1 MGDKL
6 TRVIDGQTIT
16 LEFVEVGPDLAAAW
30 LAANENNRNT
40 KKGNLSK
47 ITRAMELDEFKF
59 VGDPLR
65 FDDTGRLID
74 GQHRLIAIRRSGTSQ
89 TLLVM
94 RGFHP
99 EAQMYVDQGSVRQP
113 GDQVQIA
120 KVTEK
125 SAKDWASIARLAIRW
140 DAEDLTTNIL
150 VPSNP
155 EIVAF
160 CHEHLDQMRRA
171 VQAAKAQYTRVKG
184 RVPVAGA
191 VHFFAEEIDAQLCAE
206 FFRKLASGSELAAG
220 DPVFALRDALLT
232 RKDRNRLTMLEELVL
247 YVSAWNAKRAGRVIQ
262 RLQQPRLGL
271 RSEAF
276 QLK

>member
-6 TRVIDGQTIT
+6 TKVIDGQTIT
-16 LEFVEVGPDLAAAW
+16 LEFVEVDPELAATW
-30 LAANENNRNT
+30 LAANENNRGT

-47 ITRAMELDEFKF
+47 ITRAMELDEFRF
-59 VGDPLR
+59 VGDPVR
-65 FDDTGRLID
+65 FDETGRLID

-94 RGFHP
+94 RGFKP
-99 EAQMYVDQGSVRQP
+99 EAQMYLDQGSGRQP

-120 KVTEK
+120 KITEK
-125 SAKDWASIARLAIRW
+125 SARDWASIARLAIRW

-160 CHEHLDQMRRA
+160 CNEHLDEMERA
-171 VQAAKAQYTRVKG
+171 VRAAKAQYSRLRG

-191 VHFFAEEIDAQLCAE
+191 VHFFAETIDAQLCAE
-206 FFRKLASGSELAAG
+206 FFRKLASGAELTLG
-220 DPVFALRDALLT
+220 DPVFALRDALLK
-232 RKDRNRLTMLEELVL
+232 RKDRDRLTTLEELAL
-247 YVSAWNAKRAGRVIQ
+247 YVSAWNSKRAGRVVQ

-271 RSEAF
+271 RTEAF

>member
-16 LEFVEVGPDLAAAW
+16 LEFVEVGPDLAAEW
-30 LAANENNRNT
+30 LKLNDNNRNT

-47 ITRAMELDEFKF
+47 ITRAMELDEFRF
-59 VGDPLR
+59 VGDPVR

-99 EAQMYVDQGSVRQP
+99 EAQLYVDQGSGRQP
-113 GDQVQIA
+113 GDQVQIS
-120 KVTEK
+120 KLTEK
-125 SAKDWASIARLAIRW
+125 SARDWASIARLAIRW

-160 CHEHLDQMRRA
+160 CSEHKDQMARA
-171 VQAAKAQYTRVKG
+171 VAAAKAQYSRVRG

-191 VHFFAEEIDAQLCAE
+191 VHFFAEEIDTALCHE
-206 FFRKLASGSELAAG
+206 FFRKLASGAELAVG
-220 DPVFALRDALLT
+220 DPVFALRDALLK
-232 RKDRNRLTMLEELVL
+232 RKDRDRLTTLEELAL
-247 YVSAWNAKRAGRVIQ
+247 YVSAWNSKRAGRVVQ
-262 RLQQPRLGL
+262 RLQQPRLGY
-271 RSEAF
+271 RPESF

>member
-16 LEFVEVGPDLAAAW
+16 LEFVEVGPDLAKAW
-30 LAANENNRNT
+30 LEANENNRST

-74 GQHRLIAIRRSGTSQ
+74 GQHRLIAIWRSGTSQ

-99 EAQMYVDQGSVRQP
+99 EAQLYVDQGSSRQA
-113 GDQVQIA
+113 GDQIQIA
-120 KVTEK
+120 KIAEK
-125 SAKDWASIARLAIRW
+125 SYRDWASIARLAIRW

-160 CHEHLDQMRRA
+160 CNEHLDQMDHA
-171 VQAAKAQYTRVKG
+171 VRAAKAQYSRLRG

-191 VHFFAEEIDAQLCAE
+191 VHFFAETIDTQLCSE
-206 FFRKLASGSELAAG
+206 FFRKLASGAELALG
-220 DPVFALRDALLT
+220 DPVFALRDALLK
-232 RKDRNRLTMLEELVL
+232 RKDRDRLNTLEELAL
-247 YVSAWNAKRAGRVIQ
+247 YVSAWNSKRAGRVVQ

-271 RSEAF
+271 RPEAF

>member
-6 TRVIDGQTIT
+6 TREIDGQTIT
-16 LEFVEVGPDLAAAW
+16 LEFVDVGPELAEQW
-30 LAANENNRNT
+30 LQLNDNNRNT

-47 ITRAMELDEFKF
+47 ITRAMELDEFRF
-59 VGDPLR
+59 VGDPVR
-65 FDDTGRLID
+65 FDETGRLID

-99 EAQMYVDQGSVRQP
+99 EAQLYVDQGSGRLA
-113 GDQVQIA
+113 GDQVKIA
-120 KVTEK
+120 GVAER
-125 SAKDWASIARLAIRW
+125 AGNDWASIARLALRW

-160 CHEHLDQMRRA
+160 CSEHQEEMQLA
-171 VQAAKAQYTRVKG
+171 VSAAKAQYTRVKG

-191 VHFFAEEIDAQLCAE
+191 THFFAHQIDSQLCAE
-206 FFRKLASGSELAAG
+206 FFRKLASGEGLHAG

-232 RKDRNRLTMLEELVL
+232 RKGRDRLTVLEELVL
-247 YVSAWNAKRAGRVIQ
+247 YVSAWNAKRAGRMVQ
-262 RLQQPRLGL
+262 RLQQPRMGL
-271 RSEAF
+271 RPEAF
-276 QLK
+276 VLK

>member
-6 TRVIDGQTIT
+6 TREIDGQTIT
-16 LEFVEVGPDLAAAW
+16 LEFVEVGPALATEW
-30 LAANENNRNT
+30 LESNDNNRNT

-47 ITRAMELDEFKF
+47 ITRAMELDEFRF
-59 VGDPLR
+59 VGDPVR
-65 FDDTGRLID
+65 FDNTGRLID

-94 RGFHP
+94 RGFDP
-99 EAQMYVDQGSVRQP
+99 EAQLYVDQGSVRLA
-113 GDQVQIA
+113 GDQVKIA
-120 KVTEK
+120 KVSDKATN
-125 SAKDWASIARLAIRW
+125 DWASVARLAIRW

-160 CHEHLDQMRRA
+160 CNEHVDQMERA
-171 VQAAKAQYTRVKG
+171 VRAAKAQYTRVRG

-191 VHFFAEEIDAQLCAE
+191 VHFFAEQIDGQLCAE
-206 FFRKLASGSELAAG
+206 FFRKLASGAELAMG

-232 RKDRNRLTMLEELVL
+232 RKERDRLTMLEELVL
-247 YVSAWNAKRAGRVIQ
+247 YVSAWNSKRAGRVVQ
-262 RLQQPRLGL
+262 RLQQPRMGF
-271 RSEAF
+271 RPEAF
-276 QLK
+276 VLK

>member
-6 TRVIDGQTIT
+6 TREIDGQLIT
-16 LEFVEVGPDLAAAW
+16 LEFVEVGPALAKKWLDL
-30 LAANENNRNT
+30 NTNNRNT

-47 ITRAMELDEFKF
+47 ITRAMELDEFRF
-59 VGDPLR
+59 VGDPIR
-65 FDDTGRLID
+65 FDVKGRLID
-74 GQHRLIAIRRSGTSQ
+74 GQHRLLGIRRSGTSQ

-94 RGFHP
+94 RGFHE
-99 EAQMYVDQGSVRQP
+99 EAQLYVDQGSVRLA
-113 GDQVQIA
+113 GDQVRISGVA
-120 KVTEK
+120 E
-125 SAKDWASIARLAIRW
+125 SATNDWASIARLAIRW

-160 CHEHLDQMRRA
+160 CSEHLDQMRRA
-171 VQAAKAQYTRVKG
+171 VAAAKAQYSRVKG

-191 VHFFAEEIDAQLCAE
+191 TYFFAEQIDAVLAVE
-206 FFRKLASGSELAAG
+206 FFRKLATGADLPAG
-220 DPVFALRDALLT
+220 DPVFALRDALLK
-232 RKDRNRLTMLEELVL
+232 RKPRDRMTYLEELAL
-247 YVSAWNAKRAGRVIQ
+247 YVAAWNAKRAGRLVQ

-271 RSEAF
+271 RTEAF